1 MSSQKFSQRAIVI
14 MSAALFLAGVFIAI
28 PVSIAPAATS
38 TPSSSTMAT
47 TPLDLAEKSKQV
59 DAIFASFVTEDSPG
73 GVVIVVQDGQILYKA
88 GYGLADMEEGTPI
101 TVQSIF
107 HLGSVGKQF
116 TALAVMMLAEE
127 GKLKYDDPIGEYL
140 PELARF
146 GDDLTIRHLLHHT
159 SGIPGYYDDGELN
172 EKLLEAAEMPTNEDA
187 LALLSEMG
195 EMQFTPGET
204 FSYSNAGYDMLGSL
218 IEQVSG
224 QSYAAFM
231 QERIF
236 DPLGMEHTFSQP
248 NSERLNDPDLV
259 HSYVREG
266 DQIEAYDSDP
276 FDYLVGSG
284 SFYTTVED
292 MALYDQALYT
302 DKLIKQSTLAE
313 AFEPALLNNGIESR
327 YGFGWELGRN
337 SSERYVAHS
346 GEWLGFSSYYARFP
360 EQRLAVIILTN
371 RTYDLPGLG
380 DIAFEI
386 ADLYLNQ
393 CP

>member
-1 MSSQKFSQRAIVI
+1 MSYQKFSRGAIVV
-14 MSAALFLAGVFIAI
+14 MSAVLLLAIALTAI
-28 PVSIAPAATS
+28 SVSAAPAVTS
-38 TPSSSTMAT
+38 TRNPSTAAN
-47 TPLDLAEKSKQV
+47 TPSDLNEKSKQV
-59 DAIFASFVTEDSPG
+59 DTIFASFVTEDSPG
-73 GVVIVVQDGQILYKA
+73 GAVIVIQDGKILHKA
-88 GYGLADMEEGTPI
+88 GYGLADIEEGTPI

-159 SGIPGYYDDGELN
+159 SGIPDYYDDGELN
-172 EKLLEAAEMPTNEDA
+172 EKLLEAAEMPTNEDV
-187 LALLSEMG
+187 LVLLSEMG
-195 EMQFTPGET
+195 EMQFAPGET
-204 FSYSNAGYDMLGSL
+204 FSYSNAGYEMLGSL

-313 AFEPALLNNGIESR
+313 AFEPALLNSGIESR

-360 EQRLAVIILTN
+360 EQRLAVIVLTN
-371 RTYDLPGLG
+371 RTYDLPGLS
-380 DIAFEI
+380 DVAFEI
-386 ADLYLNQ
+386 VDLYLNQ